1 VDPGASPRGRRVL
14 AVYFAGF
21 LLFVYV
27 PSAIAL
33 IVSFGSDP
41 LASSFGDWTL
51 RWYRAVLDEPALRH
65 ALAAGLEVALAV
77 AAIDVV
83 VAVLLGFALARRR
96 TAGPGMLR
104 RAVFAMGLAPL
115 ALPPVTYGVAFLVY
129 ARRGPHPV
137 PFGLYLVAP
146 AHAALFLPIA
156 VLIVVPPIAAVGRDL
171 FETAE
176 DLGADGLVLLRRLVL
191 PIVARPIA
199 LAFLLVA
206 VFSFNEPAVAP
217 MLIDKNPT
225 FAAWLWDY
233 ARLSSNAPFASAL
246 SALGTALAVVVALV
260 LRLALAG
267 REASLTR
274 LRQRRR

>member
-1 VDPGASPRGRRVL
+1 VDPGVSPRGRRLL

-33 IVSFGSDP
+33 VVSFGSDP
-41 LASSFGDWTL
+41 LGSSFGDWTL
-51 RWYRAVLDEPALRH
+51 SWYRAVLDNAGLRH
-65 ALAAGLEVALAV
+65 ALAAGIQVALAV

-96 TAGPGMLR
+96 PNGPGLVR
-104 RAVFAMGLAPL
+104 RAVFAVGLAPL

-137 PFGLYLVAP
+137 PFGLYLVVA

-156 VLIVVPPIAAVGRDL
+156 VLLLVPPIAAVGRDL

-176 DLGADGLVLLRRLVL
+176 DLGADGLVLMRRLVL
-191 PIVARPIA
+191 PIVARPLAI
-199 LAFLLVA
+199 AFLLVA

-217 MLIDKNPT
+217 LLIDKHPT

-233 ARLSSNAPFASAL
+233 ARLSSNAPFTSAL
-246 SALGTALAVVVALV
+246 SALGTAFAVVVALV
-260 LRLALAG
+260 VRLALGG
-267 REASLTR
+267 RETSLTR
-274 LRQRRR
+274 LRQRRP